1 MSPGNAPMIE
11 IDHQNYGSNEG
22 ADSSVERA
30 IMSVESSRSRDQIP
44 QRRYSS
50 NDQRNDIS
58 DGPAIGKA
66 VTRQDY

>member
-44 QRRYSS
+44 QRRFSS
-50 NDQRNDIS
+50 NDQRNDI
-58 DGPAIGKA
+58 
-66 VTRQDY
+66 